1 MDSDTILDTTLIP
14 WENGLQVLDKMTPKF
29 RSNLGPREEIADT
42 FEKYWQKSLHQDES
56 NTRRIDL
63 VYLDEGYRDL
73 TYAYHD
79 SVEECYV
86 LKGDLQ
92 MGGEGELRQGDYFW
106 RPPGFVHATQE
117 TTGFYAILGF
127 QGVDKA
133 EASGAVTRHI
143 RPQVDRGINFIYPDN
158 LDLAVGPRGWIR
170 RLPAG
175 IIAWQRSPNIF
186 TNIDF
191 LDSDK
196 SGLLET
202 KILSVNYTLSGA
214 TILLRLLPGY
224 SVSITDEHASPW
236 ELFILDGELNLD
248 DYVCTAEHYIRLSRL
263 DNITKIS
270 SESGS
275 IAYVKIDSMR
285 T

>member
-1 MDSDTILDTTLIP
+1 MDSYTILDTKLIP
-14 WENGLQVLDKMTPKF
+14 WENGLQVLEKMAPKF
-29 RSNLGPREEIADT
+29 RSNLGPKEEIADT
-42 FEKYWQKSLHQDES
+42 FEKYWQKSLHHNES

-86 LKGDLQ
+86 LEGDLQ
-92 MGGEGELRQGDYFW
+92 MGGEGELRDGDYFW
-106 RPPGFVHATQE
+106 RPPGFVHATRE
-117 TTGFYAILGF
+117 TLGFYAILGF
-127 QGVDKA
+127 QGVDEA

-143 RPQVDRGINFIYPDN
+143 RPETDKGTNFIYPND

-170 RLPAG
+170 RLPTE
-175 IIAWQRSPNIF
+175 IIGWQRSPNIC

-196 SGLLET
+196 SGLLEI
-202 KILSVNYTLSGA
+202 KILSENYTSLGA

-224 SVSITDEHASPW
+224 SMSITDGHASPW
-236 ELFILDGELNLD
+236 ELFILEGELSLD
-248 DYVCTAEHYIRLSRL
+248 DHVCTEEHYIRLSRL
-263 DNITKIS
+263 DNVTNLS

-275 IAYVKIDSMR
+275 VAYVKIDSIR